1 MFSEPRMRTFHWT
14 MTCVLAVL
22 PIALAES
29 YLPTVPPGAGLPQ
42 SDSCYTTITT
52 PVSKA
57 TVLNAIHI
65 KTAADVQSIRS
76 QLITQVWGAAG
87 FPTRLVTGSNIV
99 QTTSTTPAALAS
111 GLYPLLN
118 ARSHLGSE
126 QRLTINLLSSPSV
139 NSVVFQ
145 WTPNVSNGRLFVM
158 HDGHSDDSYNSD
170 GTVHIRAMNNISSFV
185 TVNRL
190 LELGFTV
197 LWIQMPLYGDNL
209 TSSSGASF
217 PTSSLCPNTG
227 TNNIVNLSLC
237 NRHQEIFDTYSNPL
251 KFFVEPIVVA
261 INTAVTNGTFK
272 DITMMGASG
281 GGWSTVLAAAVDPRI
296 AKSASV
302 AGSLPSFLPSATD
315 SCTFSRDAEQLNG
328 PGVLYGGISYLDLYI
343 LAANGIQQSGAKRQH
358 IQINNQFDSCC
369 FFGINYQGYAGVLS
383 NYMIHNSLGSYKY
396 YLDSGFVGHGYHLQ
410 GSGGSMVNTTLNI
423 VLHVPGAATVV
434 NDVLPQ

>member
-1 MFSEPRMRTFHWT
+1 
-14 MTCVLAVL
+14 
-22 PIALAES
+22 
-29 YLPTVPPGAGLPQ
+29 
-42 SDSCYTTITT
+42 
-52 PVSKA
+52 
-57 TVLNAIHI
+57 
-65 KTAADVQSIRS
+65 
-76 QLITQVWGAAG
+76 
-87 FPTRLVTGSNIV
+87 
-99 QTTSTTPAALAS
+99 
-111 GLYPLLN
+111 
-118 ARSHLGSE
+118 
-126 QRLTINLLSSPSV
+126 
-139 NSVVFQ
+139 
-145 WTPNVSNGRLFVM
+145 
-158 HDGHSDDSYNSD
+158 
-170 GTVHIRAMNNISSFV
+170 
-185 TVNRL
+185 
-190 LELGFTV
+190 
-197 LWIQMPLYGDNL
+197 
-209 TSSSGASF
+209 
-217 PTSSLCPNTG
+217 
-227 TNNIVNLSLC
+227 
-237 NRHQEIFDTYSNPL
+237 
-251 KFFVEPIVVA
+251 
-261 INTAVTNGTFK
+261 
-272 DITMMGASG
+272 MMGASG